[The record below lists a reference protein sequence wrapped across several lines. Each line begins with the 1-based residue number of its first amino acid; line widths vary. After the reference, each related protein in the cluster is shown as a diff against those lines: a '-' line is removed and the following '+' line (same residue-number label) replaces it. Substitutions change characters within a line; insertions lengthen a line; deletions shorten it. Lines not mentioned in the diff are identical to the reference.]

1 MNRQDQAVADRM
13 LALETEIEA
22 LVLASVTT
30 WLTKVRGDVLPSLT
44 AAAEEPAEEQGGV
57 PPDVA
62 ALIVAGAVLWEA
74 EVDGVF
80 LPAFAGLLADIGR
93 TELQTGSTRVE
104 VDQFGAGETGS
115 DQIGEWITQHTAS
128 VRDRLLG
135 APGAA
140 VRAVQAAVD
149 TAAPNVPA
157 QRAAARHELTDPRSR
172 TWRSFAA
179 RVART
184 EAAAGFNGIRNAAAS
199 VRDRARAAFDRLR
212 NRSRTAAE
220 EPRKV
225 LAKRWVTQH
234 DSRVRHSHEE
244 ADGQLVELG
253 ASFDVGGMALR
264 FPGDPLGP
272 PDETYGC
279 RCFIVLDE
287 VAQDQAAQVASAI
300 PVGGTGMKTFRA
312 NIIPLGVFGRSQG
325 WMLGSTVELVDT
337 VLPQAFKWQKTAD
350 PGHEGAY
357 TVAAIENL
365 IIEDGWLVGLGTWLD
380 TPEAAEAAAEV
391 AAGVTRPS
399 VELVGRTEVM
409 TNAAGQPIPMETA
422 EALSMDGEKI
432 GFRID
437 VAEIVAATLVSVPEF
452 RDASVTFTDAE
463 PDHAAPELALVAA
476 ATVVEDTYDE
486 AMFAKPD
493 LGEPVPIHLTSD
505 GRVQGYLATWD
516 TEHIGHKDR
525 PRPYHTHSGYAE
537 FHQSSVLLAS
547 GDRLRVGRLT
557 VGGGHAQAG
566 AGMRA
571 AVEHYDNV
579 GTCWAF
585 VRAYEDEIGIVVS
598 GVLNAAADE
607 TMVRQALGTP
617 HSGHWERVGG
627 HPELIAA
634 CAVNTPG
641 FPIRCRDRDGDLALV
656 ASFAPRWSNNTIDTR
671 VLDDVAARAVRAFAE
686 EQAANV
692 RAAAARQMIGA
703 RRKQVLADVIRRNH
717 AAREKVGA

>member
-1 MNRQDQAVADRM
+1 MNREDQAVADRM
-13 LALETEIEA
+13 LALETEIDT
-22 LVLASVTT
+22 LMLASITN
-30 WLTKVRGDVLPSLT
+30 WLTKVRADVLPSLT
-44 AAAEEPAEEQGGV
+44 AAAEEPTEEQGGV

-74 EVDGVF
+74 EIDGVF
-80 LPAFAGLLADIGR
+80 LPSLAGLLADIGR
-93 TELQTGSTRVE
+93 TELSTGSLRVE
-104 VDQFGAGETGS
+104 VDQFGAGENES
-115 DQIGEWITQHTAS
+115 DQIGDWITQHTAS

-135 APGAA
+135 APAAA

-157 QRAAARHELTDPRSR
+157 QRAAARHELTDPQSR

-199 VRDRARAAFDRLR
+199 VRDRARAAIDRLR
-212 NRSRTAAE
+212 GRSRTAAE

-225 LAKRWVTQH
+225 LVKTWRTQGDH
-234 DSRVRHSHEE
+234 RVRHSHDD
-244 ADGQLVELG
+244 ADGQQVSLG
-253 ASFDVGGMALR
+253 GSFQVGGVSLR

-272 PDETYGC
+272 PDETFGC
-279 RCFIVLDE
+279 RCFIAVDE
-287 VAQDQAAQVASAI
+287 VAPSQAAQVASAI

-312 NIIPLGVFGRSQG
+312 QIIPLGVFGRSQG

-337 VLPQAFKWQKTAD
+337 VLPMAMKWQKTAD
-350 PGHEGAY
+350 PGHDGAY
-357 TVAAIENL
+357 TVGAIEQL
-365 IIEDGWLVGLGTWLD
+365 VVEDGWVVGLGTWLD
-380 TPEAAEAAAEV
+380 TPEAAQAAAEGV
-391 AAGVTRPS
+391 AGVTRPS
-399 VELVGRTEVM
+399 VELFGRTEVM
-409 TNAAGQPIPMETA
+409 TDAAGNPIPMETA
-422 EALSMDGEKI
+422 EALSMDGERI

-437 VAEIVAATLVSVPEF
+437 VAEVSAATLVSVPEF
-452 RDASVTFTDAE
+452 RDASITFADAE
-463 PDHAAPELALVAA
+463 AGHTVPELALVAA
-476 ATVVEDTYDE
+476 AIVEDTYDE

-516 TEHIGHKDR
+516 TEHIGHRDR
-525 PRPYHTHSGYAE
+525 PRPYHSHSGYAE

-579 GTCWAF
+579 GTAWAF
-585 VRAYEDEIGIVVS
+585 VRAYEDEIGILVA
-598 GVLNAAADE
+598 GVLNPAAPE
-607 TMVRQALGTP
+607 EMVKQALGTP

-656 ASFAPRWSNNTIDTR
+656 ASFAPRWASNTIDTR

-692 RAAAARQMIGA
+692 RAASAAQMIGA

-717 AAREKVGA
+717 AAREKVSA